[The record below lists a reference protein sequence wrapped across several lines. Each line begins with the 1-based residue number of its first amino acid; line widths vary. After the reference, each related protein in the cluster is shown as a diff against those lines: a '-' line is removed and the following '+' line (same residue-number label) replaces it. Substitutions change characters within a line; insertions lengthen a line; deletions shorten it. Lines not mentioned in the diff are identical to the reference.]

1 MKQAIEEEF
10 ILDVLTNY
18 TTYKTFYE
26 LQKKMEDNPEVF
38 ASVVKRKINRFVDI
52 HPTNIGQKVEII
64 IEHFRNCIMR
74 ELGGKAKAMVV
85 TSSRE
90 AAVRY
95 RNEFERYIEEHNY
108 GDIKALVAFSG
119 KVTVD
124 GKEYSEVS
132 ICLLYTSDA
141 ADD

>member
-26 LQKKMEDNPEVF
+26 VSKRIEDNPEVF
-38 ASVVKRKINRFVDI
+38 KSYVKKKINWIVNLAP
-52 HPTNIGQKVEII
+52 HNIGQKVNII
-64 IEHFRNCIMR
+64 IEHFRSCIMR

-95 RNEFERYIEEHNY
+95 KLAFE
-108 GDIKALVAFSG
+108 K
-119 KVTVD
+119 
-124 GKEYSEVS
+124 
-132 ICLLYTSDA
+132 
-141 ADD
+141 

>member
-1 MKQAIEEEF
+1 MVRVICRQSF
-10 ILDVLTNY
+10 V
-18 TTYKTFYE
+18 
-26 LQKKMEDNPEVF
+26 KK
-38 ASVVKRKINRFVDI
+38 KINWLVDLDP
-52 HPTNIGQKVEII
+52 HNIGQKVEII

-95 RNEFERYIEEHNY
+95 KLAFERYIEEHNY
-108 GDIKALVAFSG
+108 NDIKALVAFSG

-124 GKEYSEVS
+124 GNEYSEVGINKIQEKEWKFYDIWLVCKDKIDRS
-132 ICLLYTSDA
+132 CCL
-141 ADD
+141 

>member
-26 LQKKMEDNPEVF
+26 VSKRIEDNPEVF
-38 ASVVKRKINRFVDI
+38 KSYVKKKINWIVNLAP
-52 HPTNIGQKVEII
+52 HNIGQKVNII
-64 IEHFRNCIMR
+64 IEHFRSCIMR

-95 RNEFERYIEEHNY
+95 KLAFEKYISDHNY
-108 GDIKALVAFSG
+108 NEIKALVAFSG

-124 GKEYSEVS
+124 GSEYSEVG
-132 ICLLYTSDA
+132 IIKIAEKD
-141 ADD
+141 

>member
-26 LQKKMEDNPEVF
+26 VSKRIEDNPEVF
-38 ASVVKRKINRFVDI
+38 KSYVKKKINWIVNLDP
-52 HPTNIGQKVEII
+52 HNIGQKVSII
-64 IEHFRNCIMR
+64 IEHFRSCIMR
-74 ELGGKAKAMVV
+74 KLGGKAKAMVV

-95 RNEFERYIEEHNY
+95 KLAFEKYISDHNY
-108 GDIKALVAFSG
+108 NEIKALVAFSG

-124 GKEYSEVS
+124 GSEYSEVG
-132 ICLLYTSDA
+132 INKIAEKD
-141 ADD
+141 